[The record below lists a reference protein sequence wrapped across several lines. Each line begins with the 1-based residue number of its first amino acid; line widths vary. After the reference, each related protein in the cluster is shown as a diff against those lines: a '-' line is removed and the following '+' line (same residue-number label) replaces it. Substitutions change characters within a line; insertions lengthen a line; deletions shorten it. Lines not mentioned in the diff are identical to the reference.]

1 MFGAG
6 ISNRY
11 MSHYQDEF
19 NTGPTQTGPTR
30 MVGAYSTFNTYVSYR
45 PIKSLTAML
54 GIQNLF
60 DTNPPFTNAS
70 QGNFA
75 AGYNSTLTNPLLR
88 TFYLNLKY
96 EIH

>member
-1 MFGAG
+1 
-6 ISNRY
+6 
-11 MSHYQDEF
+11 
-19 NTGPTQTGPTR
+19 
-30 MVGAYSTFNTYVSYR
+30 
-45 PIKSLTAML
+45 ML